1 VGEAEYLK
9 DRARALTEALGTAR
23 LVLHGTS
30 CLSPAQMDGL
40 AEDGII
46 RVNTWTR
53 IVREA
58 GQFAAEELVG
68 NIDPIRSGEF
78 EFADPRAFI
87 RNATDKA
94 ALVMEEL
101 MGIMGYARFAQ

>member
-1 VGEAEYLK
+1 M
-9 DRARALTEALGTAR
+9 T
-23 LVLHGTS
+23 
-30 CLSPAQMDGL
+30 GL

-58 GQFAAEELVG
+58 GQFAAEEVVKELG
-68 NIDPIRSGEF
+68 AIRAGEF
-78 EFADPRAFI
+78 EVADPRAFI

-94 ALVMEEL
+94 ARVMEEL
-101 MGIMGYARFAQ
+101 MEILGYSQFAE